1 MSLPGV
7 EHGVEHVPVRCGG
20 VVAAPDGIAA
30 LARGIAGK
38 VVR

>member
-7 EHGVEHVPVRCGG
+7 EHGVEHVPVRFGG

-30 LARGIAGK
+30 LARGISGE

>member
-1 MSLPGV
+1 MTRP
-7 EHGVEHVPVRCGG
+7 GVEHVPVRFGG

-30 LARGIAGK
+30 SAHGIVGK

>member
-1 MSLPGV
+1 MSLLR
-7 EHGVEHVPVRCGG
+7 VEHVPVRFGG

-30 LARGIAGK
+30 SAPGVVGK

>member
-20 VVAAPDGIAA
+20 VVAAPDHIAA
-30 LARGIAGK
+30 LARGIVGK
-38 VVR
+38 MAR